1 MITSVQNHIAPAAA
15 QTRAAALARPS
26 HAPTSGA
33 KTTGDFQKLFTP
45 SGTTAPVTTAPRQ
58 SSPLTSTPTHPASGT
73 PQTPAKT
80 TSSPW
85 LPAGFPG
92 DQDLMNPAE
101 HEATMNAWLQNYTQ
115 WSNDQKTQIYQQA
128 MADWQTNNQRC
139 QDLGLPAPPKPTPP
153 ILDAVEPKPTGWW
166 FQYQG

>member
-1 MITSVQNHIAPAAA
+1 MITSVQNRIATAAA

-33 KTTGDFQKLFTP
+33 KTTSDFQKLFTP
-45 SGTTAPVTTAPRQ
+45 SGTTPVTTAPRQ
-58 SSPLTSTPTHPASGT
+58 SGTLAPAPTQPAPGT
-73 PQTPAKT
+73 PQTPAKIN
-80 TSSPW
+80 SSPW

-92 DQDLMNPAE
+92 DQNLTNPAE
-101 HEATMNAWLQNYTQ
+101 HEATMNAWLQSYTQ

-128 MADWQTNNQRC
+128 MANWEINNQRC
-139 QDLGLPAPPKPTPP
+139 QDLGLQAPPKPTPP
-153 ILDAVEPKPTGWW
+153 TLDAVEPKPTGWW